1 MAFQYVLVK
10 NSGRGRG
17 YLPTIMP
24 EASLLYADFLITRD
38 IYPSDVLSIIPYMT
52 FFQPEWEWFYTIYSA
67 AKLVLLPGEGDKQT
81 KLRLLE
87 HHKTLEMGKT

>member
-1 MAFQYVLVK
+1 MNVK
-10 NSGRGRG
+10 EIN
-17 YLPTIMP
+17 IIWV
-24 EASLLYADFLITRD
+24 LLYADFLITRD

-87 HHKTLEMGKT
+87 HHKTLEMGKI

>member
-1 MAFQYVLVK
+1 
-10 NSGRGRG
+10 
-17 YLPTIMP
+17 
-24 EASLLYADFLITRD
+24 
-38 IYPSDVLSIIPYMT
+38 MT

-67 AKLVLLPGEGDKQT
+67 AKLVLLPGEKDKQT